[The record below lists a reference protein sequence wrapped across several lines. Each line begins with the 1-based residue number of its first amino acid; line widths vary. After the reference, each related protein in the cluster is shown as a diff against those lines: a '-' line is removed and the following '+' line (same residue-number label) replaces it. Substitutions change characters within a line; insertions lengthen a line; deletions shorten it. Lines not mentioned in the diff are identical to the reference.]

1 MVSDNYKKVNQVLSI
16 ILFANLGVAL
26 LKIIIGSSVKSAS
39 MTADG
44 FHSLSDG
51 TSNIIGLIAI
61 FFASRPKDEN
71 HPYGHK
77 KIEAIASLII
87 GLMLL
92 FIAVKIIFTAFYN
105 LQNPV
110 ELSINALSLI
120 VMVITLGINIFVS
133 TYEYRV
139 GKELNSQF
147 LISDSIHTRSD
158 IFISIGV
165 LFTLLGVRLGLP
177 SIVDPIVSLAVSG
190 FIINSSYEVL
200 KSSIGILIDRA
211 AVDKS
216 MIKELVFEFNEVKD
230 VHNIRSRGSKN
241 DLHIDMHIMVDPFI
255 SVEESHKLAHRIEKE
270 IKTELNPNTQVIV
283 HIEPFYK
290 L

>member
-26 LKIIIGSSVKSAS
+26 IKIIVGSSVKSAS

-61 FFASRPKDEN
+61 FFASKPKDES

-87 GLMLL
+87 GIMLL
-92 FIAVKIIFTAFYN
+92 FIAIKIILTAFYN

-120 VMVITLGINIFVS
+120 VMVVTLAINIFVS

-139 GKELNSQF
+139 GKELNSQI
-147 LISDSIHTRSD
+147 LMSDSIHTKSD

-241 DLHIDMHIMVDPFI
+241 DLHIDMHIMVEPFI

-270 IKTELNPNTQVIV
+270 IKTEINTNTQVIV